1 MRTDP
6 LHPNHQLPAIVKENI
21 MSLEQFS
28 TMLSSA
34 THNFANALPAELL
47 LSSEGGLQTFYAPF
61 DYINTE
67 ARIVLCGI
75 TPGLQQAS
83 RALDEARKQLRQ
95 GASVDQARQAAKET
109 ASFAGAMRTNLI
121 NMLDHV
127 GVHRLLGVDSC
138 ARLFDTHR
146 HLVHYTSALRYPVF
160 LDGQNYSGSPAML
173 SRSSLRHQVETHLAE
188 EIKTLGPLCL
198 YVPLGPK
205 VTEVFQ
211 HLQAKGLLKPEQL
224 LDGLPHPS
232 GANAERIS
240 YFLGGKPREKLS
252 SKTNP
257 AVLDAAKAKILA
269 KLATLQKESVMN

>member
-1 MRTDP
+1 MR
-6 LHPNHQLPAIVKENI
+6 A
-21 MSLEQFS
+21 
-28 TMLSSA
+28 
-34 THNFANALPAELL
+34 
-47 LSSEGGLQTFYAPF
+47 
-61 DYINTE
+61 
-67 ARIVLCGI
+67 
-75 TPGLQQAS
+75 
-83 RALDEARKQLRQ
+83 
-95 GASVDQARQAAKET
+95 
-109 ASFAGAMRTNLI
+109 NLI

-211 HLQAKGLLKPEQL
+211 HLQVKGLLKPEQL

>member
-1 MRTDP
+1 
-6 LHPNHQLPAIVKENI
+6 
-21 MSLEQFS
+21 MSFERFS
-28 TMLSSA
+28 TLLSGS
-34 THNFANALPAELL
+34 THDFKKTLPTELL
-47 LSSEGGLQTFYAPF
+47 LSTEGRLQTFYAPF
-61 DYINTE
+61 DHINTA
-67 ARIVLCGI
+67 ARVVLCGI

-83 RALDEARKQLRQ
+83 RALEEARRQLRQ
-95 GASVDQARQAAKET
+95 GASLEQARQAAKET
-109 ASFAGAMRTNLI
+109 ASFAGPMRSNLI

-127 GVHRLLGVDSC
+127 GLHTLLGIDSC

-173 SRSSLRHQVETHLAE
+173 SRASLRNQIETHLAE
-188 EIKTLGPLCL
+188 EIRVLGPQCI

-205 VTEVFQ
+205 VTEAFH
-211 HLQAKGLLKPEQL
+211 HLQAQGLLKPEQL

-232 GANAERIS
+232 GANAERIG

-257 AVLDAAKAKILA
+257 VVLDAAKARILA
-269 KLATLQKESVMN
+269 KLATLRSEGL

>member
-1 MRTDP
+1 
-6 LHPNHQLPAIVKENI
+6 

-28 TMLSSA
+28 RLLSSS
-34 THNFANALPAELL
+34 THAFVHPLPDELL

-61 DYINTE
+61 DHINIG
-67 ARIVLCGI
+67 ARVVLCGI

-83 RALDEARKQLRQ
+83 RALDEARKQLCQ
-95 GASVDQARQAAKET
+95 GASIEQAKQVAKET
-109 ASFAGAMRTNLI
+109 ASFAGGMRNNLV

-127 GVHRLLGVDSC
+127 GVHTLLGIDSC

-146 HLVHYTSALRYPVF
+146 HLLHSTSALRYPVF
-160 LDGQNYSGSPAML
+160 LNGKDYSGSPAML
-173 SRSSLRHQVETHLAE
+173 SRTSLRHQVETHLAE
-188 EIKTLGPLCL
+188 EIRTLSQQCL

-211 HLQAKGLLKPEQL
+211 HLQAKGLLNAEQI

-240 YFLGGKPREKLS
+240 FFLGRKPREKLS
-252 SKTNP
+252 RQTNP
-257 AVLDAAKAKILA
+257 AMLEAAKARLLA
-269 KLATLQKESVMN
+269 KLAKLHSESRR

>member
-1 MRTDP
+1 
-6 LHPNHQLPAIVKENI
+6 

-28 TMLSSA
+28 HLLSTS
-34 THNFANALPAELL
+34 THNFATLPAELL
-47 LSSEGGLQTFYAPF
+47 LASEGNLQTFYAPF
-61 DYINTE
+61 DHVNTG
-67 ARIVLCGI
+67 ARVVLCGI

-95 GASVDQARQAAKET
+95 GASIEHAKQAAKET
-109 ASFAGAMRTNLI
+109 ASFAGPMRNNLTSL
-121 NMLDHV
+121 LDHI
-127 GVHRLLGVDSC
+127 GLQTLLGIDSC

-173 SRSSLRHQVETHLAE
+173 SRPSLRHQVETHLAE
-188 EIKTLGPLCL
+188 EIRTLGPQCL

-211 HLQAKGLLKPEQL
+211 HLHAKGLLKAEQL

-257 AVLDAAKAKILA
+257 DVLDSAKARLLA
-269 KLATLQKESVMN
+269 KLATLRSEPRMG

>member
-1 MRTDP
+1 
-6 LHPNHQLPAIVKENI
+6 

-28 TMLSSA
+28 HLLCAS
-34 THNFANALPAELL
+34 THNFATLPDELL
-47 LSSEGGLQTFYAPF
+47 LASEGNLQTFYAPF
-61 DYINTE
+61 DHVNTG
-67 ARIVLCGI
+67 ARVVLCGI

-95 GASVDQARQAAKET
+95 GASIEHAKQAAKET
-109 ASFAGAMRTNLI
+109 ASFAGPMRNNLTSL
-121 NMLDHV
+121 LDHIEL
-127 GVHRLLGVDSC
+127 HTLLDIESC

-160 LDGQNYSGSPAML
+160 LDGQNYSGSPSIL
-173 SRSSLRHQVETHLAE
+173 SRPSLRHQVDTHLAE
-188 EIKTLGPLCL
+188 EIRALGPQCL

-211 HLQAKGLLKPEQL
+211 HLQAKGLLKAEQV

-240 YFLGGKPREKLS
+240 YFLGTKARENLS
-252 SKTNP
+252 SRTNA
-257 AVLDAAKAKILA
+257 AVLDEAKARLLA
-269 KLATLQKESVMN
+269 KLAMLRSDGFMH

>member
-1 MRTDP
+1 
-6 LHPNHQLPAIVKENI
+6 

-28 TMLSSA
+28 HLLSSS
-34 THNFANALPAELL
+34 THNFATLPAELL
-47 LSSEGGLQTFYAPF
+47 LASEGNLQTFYAPF
-61 DYINTE
+61 DHVNSG

-95 GASVDQARQAAKET
+95 GASIEQAKQAAKET
-109 ASFAGAMRTNLI
+109 ASFAGPMRNNLT
-121 NMLDHV
+121 NMLDHI
-127 GVHRLLGVDSC
+127 GLHRLLGIESC

-160 LDGQNYSGSPAML
+160 LDGQNYSGSPAIL
-173 SRSSLRHQVETHLAE
+173 SRASLRHQVETHLAD
-188 EIKTLGPLCL
+188 EIRALGPQCL

-211 HLQAKGLLKPEQL
+211 HLQTKGLLKAEQL

-252 SKTNP
+252 SKTNA
-257 AVLDAAKAKILA
+257 AVLDAAKARLLA
-269 KLATLQKESVMN
+269 KLATLRNEDRMD

>member
-1 MRTDP
+1 
-6 LHPNHQLPAIVKENI
+6 

-28 TMLSSA
+28 HLLSAS
-34 THNFANALPAELL
+34 THNFATLPAELL
-47 LSSEGGLQTFYAPF
+47 LASEGNLQTFYAPF
-61 DYINTE
+61 DHVNTG
-67 ARIVLCGI
+67 ARVVLCGI

-95 GASVDQARQAAKET
+95 GASIEHAKQAAKET
-109 ASFAGAMRTNLI
+109 ASFAGPMRNNLTSL
-121 NMLDHV
+121 LDHI
-127 GVHRLLGVDSC
+127 GLQTLLGIDSC

-173 SRSSLRHQVETHLAE
+173 SRASLRHQVETHLAE
-188 EIKTLGPLCL
+188 EIRTLGPQCL

-211 HLQAKGLLKPEQL
+211 HLQVKGLLKAEQL

-240 YFLGGKPREKLS
+240 YFLGGKSREKLS
-252 SKTNP
+252 SKTNA
-257 AVLDAAKAKILA
+257 AVLDAAKARLLA
-269 KLATLQKESVMN
+269 KLAALRSDPRMG

>member
-1 MRTDP
+1 
-6 LHPNHQLPAIVKENI
+6 

-28 TMLSSA
+28 HLLSSS
-34 THNFANALPAELL
+34 THNFATLPAELL
-47 LSSEGGLQTFYAPF
+47 LTSEGNLQTFYAPF
-61 DYINTE
+61 DHVNSG

-95 GASVDQARQAAKET
+95 GASIEQAKQAAKET
-109 ASFAGAMRTNLI
+109 ASFAGPMRNNLT
-121 NMLDHV
+121 NMLDHI
-127 GVHRLLGVDSC
+127 GLHQLLGIESC

-173 SRSSLRHQVETHLAE
+173 SRASLRHQVETHLAD
-188 EIKTLGPLCL
+188 EIRTLGPQCL

-205 VTEVFQ
+205 VTEAFQ
-211 HLQAKGLLKPEQL
+211 HLQTKGLLKAEQL

-252 SKTNP
+252 SKTNA
-257 AVLDAAKAKILA
+257 AVLDAAKARLLANLA
-269 KLATLQKESVMN
+269 KLRSENRMD

>member
-1 MRTDP
+1 
-6 LHPNHQLPAIVKENI
+6 
-21 MSLEQFS
+21 MSFEQFS
-28 TMLSSA
+28 SLLSAS
-34 THNFANALPAELL
+34 THNFATLPAELL
-47 LSSEGGLQTFYAPF
+47 LSSEGNLQTFYAPF
-61 DYINTE
+61 DHVNAG
-67 ARIVLCGI
+67 ARVVLCGI

-83 RALDEARKQLRQ
+83 RALDEARKQLRN
-95 GASVDQARQAAKET
+95 GASIEHAKQAAKET
-109 ASFAGAMRTNLI
+109 ASFAGPMRNNLTS
-121 NMLDHV
+121 MLDHI
-127 GVHRLLGVDSC
+127 GLHTLLDIDSC

-160 LDGQNYSGSPAML
+160 LDGKNYSGSPSIL
-173 SRSSLRHQVETHLAE
+173 SRPSLRHQVDTHLAE
-188 EIKTLGPLCL
+188 EIRTLGPHCI

-211 HLQAKGLLKPEQL
+211 HLQAKGLLKAEQL

-257 AVLDAAKAKILA
+257 AVLDAAKTRLLA
-269 KLATLQKESVMN
+269 KLATLQSKGFMS

>member
-1 MRTDP
+1 
-6 LHPNHQLPAIVKENI
+6 

-28 TMLSSA
+28 SLISA
-34 THNFANALPAELL
+34 STHNFAHPLPAELL
-47 LSSEGGLQTFYAPF
+47 LASEGDLQTFYAPF
-61 DYINTE
+61 DYVNAG

-83 RALDEARKQLRQ
+83 RALDEARRQLRQ
-95 GASVDQARQAAKET
+95 GASVEHARLAAKET
-109 ASFAGAMRTNLI
+109 ASFAGAMRSNLI

-127 GVHRLLGVDSC
+127 GAHTLLDIDSC

-160 LDGQNYSGSPAML
+160 VDGQNYSGSPAML
-173 SRSSLRHQVETHLAE
+173 SRASLRHQVETHLAE
-188 EIKTLGPLCL
+188 EIRALGPQSL

-240 YFLGGKPREKLS
+240 YFLGSKAREKLS
-252 SKTNP
+252 SKTN
-257 AVLDAAKAKILA
+257 AATLDTAKARILA
-269 KLATLQKESVMN
+269 KLASLRSTGVMN

>member
-1 MRTDP
+1 
-6 LHPNHQLPAIVKENI
+6 

-28 TMLSSA
+28 RLLSAS

-61 DYINTE
+61 DHVNAG

-83 RALDEARKQLRQ
+83 RALDEARSQLRQ
-95 GASVDQARQAAKET
+95 GASLEHAKQAAKET
-109 ASFAGAMRTNLI
+109 ASFAGAMRRNLI

-127 GVHRLLGVDSC
+127 GVHTLLDIESC

-160 LDGQNYSGSPAML
+160 VDGQNYSGSPAML
-173 SRSSLRHQVETHLAE
+173 SRASLRHQVETHLAE
-188 EIKTLGPLCL
+188 EIKTLGPQCL

-211 HLQAKGLLKPEQL
+211 HLQTQGLLKPEQL

-257 AVLDAAKAKILA
+257 VVLDEAKARLLA
-269 KLATLQKESVMN
+269 KLATMRSENRMD